1 MEVEPS
7 GDPEITIRVVR
18 EGAEDILAEFF
29 PADANT
35 YTCRLETG
43 ETYKVSAGKLENPVE
58 AANLVISMAKR
69 FTPDNP

>member
-1 MEVEPS
+1 M
-7 GDPEITIRVVR
+7 VR

-43 ETYKVSAGKLENPVE
+43 ETYKVSAGKLENLLKQLTGYLNGEEVY
-58 AANLVISMAKR
+58 AG
-69 FTPDNP
+69 